1 MPVDRRRFIL
11 TAGLSVAGGALA
23 PAATL
28 AKRGAASSAGP
39 VGAAHDWAW
48 VRDQF
53 PASRDIAHF
62 ASFYIVSHP
71 RPVSE
76 AIETLRRKIDENP
89 FEVVEHGLFTRP
101 DEVRRAAAEY
111 LGGQPAEVALTRST
125 TEGLGLVYAGLR
137 LRPGQEI
144 LTTTHDHYVHHECV
158 RLAARR
164 TGASMRK
171 VALYDDASA
180 ATEDEAVTRLRRA
193 IRPETRVVGVTWV
206 HSSTGVKLPIRRLCE
221 AIREASAARAAAD
234 RILVVVD
241 GAHGFGVEDEAVA
254 GLGCDFFAASGH
266 KWIFGPRG
274 TGILWGR
281 AEAWAELLPTVPA
294 FEMGPFEAWM
304 ENRELAATDA
314 RAMSPGG
321 FHAYE
326 HTWALPAA
334 FAFHREIGRAA
345 ITGRIRELN
354 TRIKEGLRAERGV
367 KLHTPLDSRVSAGLV
382 CFEVPGLKPE
392 EVVKRLLEK
401 RIVGSASPYKPSLC
415 RFAGSL
421 LNTPE
426 EVDTAVRAVGA
437 LAS

>member
-28 AKRGAASSAGP
+28 AERRPSPGAGP
-39 VGAAHDWAW
+39 PAAARDWTW
-48 VRDQF
+48 VREQF
-53 PASRDIAHF
+53 PASRDWAHF
-62 ASFYIVSHP
+62 AAFYIVSHP
-71 RPVSE
+71 RPVTE
-76 AIETLRRKIDENP
+76 AIERLRREIDENP

-111 LGGQPAEVALTRST
+111 LGGRAEEVALTRCT
-125 TEGLGLVYAGLR
+125 TEGLALVYSGLR

-164 TGASMRK
+164 TGAAMRK
-171 VALYDDASA
+171 VALYDEASA
-180 ATEDEAVTRLRRA
+180 ATEDEIVSRLRGA
-193 IRPETRVVGVTWV
+193 LRPETRVVGVTWV
-206 HSSTGVKLPIRRLCE
+206 HSSTGVKLPVRRIAE
-221 AIREASAARAAAD
+221 AIAQANAARAAAD

-254 GLGCDFFAASGH
+254 GLGCDFFAAGTH

-281 AEAWAELLPTVPA
+281 PEAWAELQPTVPA
-294 FEMGPFEAWM
+294 FEMGPFEAWI
-304 ENRELAATDA
+304 EAKEPVATDA

-326 HTWALPAA
+326 HLWALPAA
-334 FAFHREIGRAA
+334 FAFHREIGRAPIA
-345 ITGRIRELN
+345 ARIRELN
-354 TRIKEGLRAERGV
+354 TRIKEGLAAERRV
-367 KLHTPLDSRVSAGLV
+367 KLHTPRDGRVSAGLV
-382 CFEVPGLKPE
+382 CFEVEGLRPE
-392 EVVKRLLEK
+392 DVVKRLLDK
-401 RIVGSASPYKPSLC
+401 RIIASTSPYKQSYC
-415 RFAGSL
+415 RLAGSL

-426 EVDTAVRAVGA
+426 EVDAAVRAVGA
-437 LAS
+437 LA